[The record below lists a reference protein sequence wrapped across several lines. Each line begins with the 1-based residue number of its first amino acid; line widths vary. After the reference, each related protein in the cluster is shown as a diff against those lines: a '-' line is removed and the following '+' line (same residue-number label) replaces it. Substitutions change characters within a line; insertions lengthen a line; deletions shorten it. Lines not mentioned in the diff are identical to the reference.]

1 MRRAVW
7 VMAAALAC
15 ALACALAVAAP
26 SRVVGVLPAHAAA
39 AIPPALAR
47 GWARVSLAGTLV
59 SASPAGSLMS
69 VEAAAPS
76 RAEVFEGGA
85 TWRTLPLYGRHFV
98 HVLPQSVMA
107 DSASRPIGW
116 DALRTGDHVAIWG
129 VMNPGEEIMALS
141 MMFAGAQAVK
151 PAVRD
156 APAGPAGGIAGVV
169 TGRSGS
175 TIDLVTDTGTRH
187 AVLLTA
193 ATQVRGPGPAPAPSV
208 SPFDVVQVD
217 GAVNSDGSVVAAHVV
232 VQFLSSQGA
241 QVSGPI
247 EAVRPDVGGLLVGG
261 TMVCTSAQTY
271 FVQGASRR
279 WIAQMAAGR
288 PVTVYGLSILAG
300 KMPVGLA
307 ARVIAVR

>member
-1 MRRAVW
+1 MRRVAW
-7 VMAAALAC
+7 MMAAALAC
-15 ALACALAVAAP
+15 ALAVATPLRFA
-26 SRVVGVLPAHAAA
+26 GVPRARAAA
-39 AIPPALAR
+39 AVPAALAR

-59 SASPAGSLMS
+59 SASPASGLMS
-69 VEAAAPS
+69 VETAAPS

-85 TWRTLPLYGRHFV
+85 AWRTLPLFGRHFV
-98 HVLPQSVMA
+98 RVLPQSVMA

-141 MMFAGAQAVK
+141 MTFAGPRAAK
-151 PAVRD
+151 PAARG
-156 APAGPAGGIAGVV
+156 ASAGPAAGVVGVV

-187 AVLLTA
+187 AVLVTA
-193 ATQVRGPGPAPAPSV
+193 ATQVQAAGLAAAASV

-217 GAVNSDGSVVAAHVV
+217 GAVNSDGSVVAAHVI

-247 EAVRPDVGGLLVGG
+247 DAVRRDVGGLLVGG

-271 FVQGASRR
+271 FVQGTSRR
-279 WIAQMAAGR
+279 WIAQMAVGR
-288 PVTVYGLSILAG
+288 PVTVYGLPILAG
-300 KMPVGLA
+300 KTPVGLA

>member
-7 VMAAALAC
+7 MMAAALAC
-15 ALACALAVAAP
+15 ALAVATP
-26 SRVVGVLPAHAAA
+26 STFVGVPRAHAAA
-39 AIPPALAR
+39 IPAPLAR

-59 SASPAGSLMS
+59 STSPATGLMS
-69 VEAAAPS
+69 VETAAPS
-76 RAEVFEGGA
+76 RADVFEGGS
-85 TWRTLPLYGRHFV
+85 TWRTLPLYGRRFV
-98 HVLPQSVMA
+98 RVLPQSVMA

-116 DALRTGDHVAIWG
+116 DALRSGDHVEIWG

-141 MMFAGAQAVK
+141 MVFATPQAAK
-151 PAVRD
+151 PAAG
-156 APAGPAGGIAGVV
+156 APAGAAAGVAGVV

-193 ATQVRGPGPAPAPSV
+193 ATLVRAEGLAAAASV

-232 VQFLSSQGA
+232 VQFLASQGA

-247 EAVRPDVGGLLVGG
+247 EAVRRDVGGLVVGG

-271 FVQGASRR
+271 FVQGTSRR
-279 WIAQMAAGR
+279 WIAQMAVGR

-300 KMPVGLA
+300 KTPVGLA
-307 ARVIAVR
+307 ARVVAVR